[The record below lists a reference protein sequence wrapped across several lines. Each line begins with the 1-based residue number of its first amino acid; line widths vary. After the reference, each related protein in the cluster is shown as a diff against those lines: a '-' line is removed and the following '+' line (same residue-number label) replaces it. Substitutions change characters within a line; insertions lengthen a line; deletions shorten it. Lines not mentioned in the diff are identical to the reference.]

1 MCSGCFRKGEKNMKC
16 QYCRNEMSEGAK
28 FCSLCGKK
36 VIEAEPAPAR
46 RFCPSCGQK
55 AGPGVLFCEY
65 CGMRLPERTVSEPRP
80 NPASVPAPA
89 PGPRPE
95 LKPRP
100 LSSGRFLMEAGMM
113 SYYSGEPTV
122 GIAKATGTL
131 KIFDD
136 RVEFHKKMGSS
147 AGAMFGAVGMIIA
160 ANKMKQKGDLDI
172 YRYRDVASV
181 REGRYGG
188 IYHTIVLVMKNGQVH
203 SFAGTLNSG
212 KIQEAVVQI
221 SRHLG

>member
-16 QYCRNEMSEGAK
+16 QYCGNEMSEGAK
-28 FCSLCGKK
+28 FCAMCGRR
-36 VIEAEPAPAR
+36 VTEAEPVPAR
-46 RFCPSCGQK
+46 RFCPSCGQE
-55 AGPGVLFCEY
+55 AEPGMLFCEY
-65 CGMRLPERTVSEPRP
+65 CGARLTDKAR
-80 NPASVPAPA
+80 PAPA

-100 LSSGRFLMEAGMM
+100 SSSGRFLMEAGMM

-160 ANKMKQKGDLDI
+160 ANKMKQEGDLDI

>member
-1 MCSGCFRKGEKNMKC
+1 M
-16 QYCRNEMSEGAK
+16 
-28 FCSLCGKK
+28 
-36 VIEAEPAPAR
+36 
-46 RFCPSCGQK
+46 
-55 AGPGVLFCEY
+55 LFCEY
-65 CGMRLPERTVSEPRP
+65 CGARLTDKAR
-80 NPASVPAPA
+80 PAPA

-122 GIAKATGTL
+122 EIAKATGTL

-160 ANKMKQKGDLDI
+160 ANKMKQEGDLDI

>member
-16 QYCRNEMSEGAK
+16 QYCGNEMSEGAK

-46 RFCPSCGQK
+46 RFCPSCGQE
-55 AGPGVLFCEY
+55 AEPGMLFCEY
-65 CGMRLPERTVSEPRP
+65 CGARLTDKAR
-80 NPASVPAPA
+80 PAPA

-160 ANKMKQKGDLDI
+160 ANKMKQEGDLDI

>member
-16 QYCRNEMSEGAK
+16 QYCGNEMSEGAK

-46 RFCPSCGQK
+46 RFCPSCGQEGK
-55 AGPGVLFCEY
+55 PDMLFCEY
-65 CGMRLPERTVSEPRP
+65 CGARLTDKARQ
-80 NPASVPAPA
+80 APA

>member
-16 QYCRNEMSEGAK
+16 QYCGNEMSEGAK

-46 RFCPSCGQK
+46 RFCPSCGQE
-55 AGPGVLFCEY
+55 AEPGMLFCEY
-65 CGMRLPERTVSEPRP
+65 CGARLTDKAR
-80 NPASVPAPA
+80 PAPA

-100 LSSGRFLMEAGMM
+100 SSSGRFLMEAGMM
-113 SYYSGEPTV
+113 SHYSGEPTV

-160 ANKMKQKGDLDI
+160 ANKMKQEGDLDI

>member
-16 QYCRNEMSEGAK
+16 QYCGNEMSEGAK

-46 RFCPSCGQK
+46 RFCPSCGQEGK
-55 AGPGVLFCEY
+55 PDMLFCEY
-65 CGMRLPERTVSEPRP
+65 CGARLTDKAR
-80 NPASVPAPA
+80 PAPA

-95 LKPRP
+95 RKPRP

-160 ANKMKQKGDLDI
+160 ANKMKQEGDLDI

>member
-16 QYCRNEMSEGAK
+16 QYCGNEMSEGAK

-46 RFCPSCGQK
+46 RFCPSCGQEGK
-55 AGPGVLFCEY
+55 PDMLFCEY
-65 CGMRLPERTVSEPRP
+65 CGARLTDKARQ
-80 NPASVPAPA
+80 APA

-160 ANKMKQKGDLDI
+160 ANKMKQEGDLDI

>member
-16 QYCRNEMSEGAK
+16 QYCGNEMSEGAK

-36 VIEAEPAPAR
+36 VIEAEPAPAK
-46 RFCPSCGQK
+46 RFCPSCGQE
-55 AGPGVLFCEY
+55 AEPGMLFCEY
-65 CGMRLPERTVSEPRP
+65 CGARLTDKAR
-80 NPASVPAPA
+80 PAPA

-100 LSSGRFLMEAGMM
+100 SSSGRFLMEAGMM
-113 SYYSGEPTV
+113 SHYSGEPTV

-160 ANKMKQKGDLDI
+160 ANKMKQEGDLDI

>member
-16 QYCRNEMSEGAK
+16 QYCGNEMSEGAK

-36 VIEAEPAPAR
+36 VIEAEPAPAK
-46 RFCPSCGQK
+46 RFCPSCGQEGK
-55 AGPGVLFCEY
+55 PDMLFCEY
-65 CGMRLPERTVSEPRP
+65 CGARLTDKAR
-80 NPASVPAPA
+80 PAPA

-100 LSSGRFLMEAGMM
+100 SSSGRFLMEAGMM
-113 SYYSGEPTV
+113 SHYSGEPTV

-160 ANKMKQKGDLDI
+160 ANKMKQEGDLDI

>member
-46 RFCPSCGQK
+46 RFCPSCGQEGK
-55 AGPGVLFCEY
+55 PDMLFCEY
-65 CGMRLPERTVSEPRP
+65 CGARLTDKARQ
-80 NPASVPAPA
+80 APA

-160 ANKMKQKGDLDI
+160 ANKMKQEGDLDI

>member
-16 QYCRNEMSEGAK
+16 QYCGNEMSEGAK

-46 RFCPSCGQK
+46 RFCPSCGQE
-55 AGPGVLFCEY
+55 AEPGMLFCEY
-65 CGMRLPERTVSEPRP
+65 CGARLTDKAR
-80 NPASVPAPA
+80 PAPA

-100 LSSGRFLMEAGMM
+100 SSSGRFLMEAGMM
-113 SYYSGEPTV
+113 SHYSGEPTV

-160 ANKMKQKGDLDI
+160 ANKMKQEGDLDI

-203 SFAGTLNSG
+203 SFAGSLNSG

>member
-16 QYCRNEMSEGAK
+16 QYCGNEMSEGAK

-46 RFCPSCGQK
+46 RFCPSCGREGK
-55 AGPGVLFCEY
+55 PDMLFCEY
-65 CGMRLPERTVSEPRP
+65 CGARLTDKARQ
-80 NPASVPAPA
+80 APA

-160 ANKMKQKGDLDI
+160 ANKMKQEGDLDI

>member
-16 QYCRNEMSEGAK
+16 QYCGNEMSEGAK

-46 RFCPSCGQK
+46 RFCPSCGQEGK
-55 AGPGVLFCEY
+55 PDMLFCEY
-65 CGMRLPERTVSEPRP
+65 CGARLTDKAR
-80 NPASVPAPA
+80 PAPA

-100 LSSGRFLMEAGMM
+100 SSSGRFLMEAGMM

-160 ANKMKQKGDLDI
+160 ANKMKQEGDLDI

>member
-16 QYCRNEMSEGAK
+16 QYCGNEMSEGAK

-46 RFCPSCGQK
+46 RFCPSCGQEGK
-55 AGPGVLFCEY
+55 PDMLFCEY
-65 CGMRLPERTVSEPRP
+65 CGARLTDKARQ
-80 NPASVPAPA
+80 APA

-113 SYYSGEPTV
+113 SHYSGEPTV

>member
-16 QYCRNEMSEGAK
+16 QYCGNEMSEGAK

-36 VIEAEPAPAR
+36 VIEAEPAPAK
-46 RFCPSCGQK
+46 RFCPSCGQEGK
-55 AGPGVLFCEY
+55 PDMLFCEY
-65 CGMRLPERTVSEPRP
+65 CGARLTDKAR
-80 NPASVPAPA
+80 PAPA

-100 LSSGRFLMEAGMM
+100 SSSGRFLMEAGMM

-160 ANKMKQKGDLDI
+160 ANKMKQEGDLDI

>member
-16 QYCRNEMSEGAK
+16 QYCGNEMSEGAK

-36 VIEAEPAPAR
+36 VIEAEPAPAK
-46 RFCPSCGQK
+46 RFCPSCGQEGK
-55 AGPGVLFCEY
+55 PDMLFCEY
-65 CGMRLPERTVSEPRP
+65 CGARLTDKARQ
-80 NPASVPAPA
+80 APA